1 VYLINIISSY
11 AAVLTRAAAFFISLR
26 LAAEGR
32 SQLQA
37 AGVLAL
43 IVVGIAVVMGFMIIQ
58 ENRRQ
63 REAFLKRLKKSWG
76 KKPERKV
83 SAEEFASIGALA
95 RDDRGQDAERFAVD
109 DITWH
114 DLGMDDIFR
123 LMDAAVSSPGDEVL
137 YDWLRHPLFDPKEIG
152 ERDALI
158 TFFETHEAER
168 IRVQTALGAVGRMRR
183 FSFYEYMTRLR
194 EAKEVG
200 LAPFAAAGLL
210 SLASL
215 VTLFIW
221 PVAGILLLMAALGIN
236 VSLYLKARDGIYMYL
251 SGFKCVLRLLA
262 GAEAV
267 VKLGIP
273 ELADLT
279 GRLEEENRKL
289 ASMRRGAF
297 LVTTAGQVGGM
308 GEAVLEY
315 LKMFFHPDIF
325 KFNQMLGTFRGQEDA
340 CISILRTLGT
350 LDAAC
355 AAASFRAFLPWWCRA
370 EFSEEEGAAGVDAE
384 GMIHPLLANPVD
396 NDFSFRGGVLIT
408 GSNASGKSTFLKNT
422 AICQLLAQSAAT
434 VPAKKWRSGLLRVL
448 TSMALTDDLAGGDSY
463 FVVEIK
469 SLKRIL
475 DAATDGRGPIL
486 GVVDEVLRGTN
497 TIERVAASARIL
509 ESLGQTGSF
518 ILAATHDIELSYML
532 EGIFANCHFA
542 EEIKG
547 QDVAFNYKLT
557 EGRSMTRNAIRLLG
571 IAGYPEEIVAGAREN
586 AEHFE
591 RTGEWRKADGAGL

>member
-1 VYLINIISSY
+1 M
-11 AAVLTRAAAFFISLR
+11 
-26 LAAEGR
+26 
-32 SQLQA
+32 QA

-43 IVVGIAVVMGFMIIQ
+43 IFAGIAVVMGFMIVQ

-63 REAFLKRLKKSWG
+63 RTVFLNRLRKAWG
-76 KKPERKV
+76 KKPERTV
-83 SAEEFASIGALA
+83 SAEGLASIGALA
-95 RDDRGQDAERFAVD
+95 RDEKGQDPGRFSVD

-123 LMDAAVSSPGDEVL
+123 LMDGAVSSPGDEVL
-137 YDWLRHPLFDPKEIG
+137 YDWLRHPLFSAEEIA
-152 ERDALI
+152 ERDALVS
-158 TFFETHEAER
+158 FFGTHEAER
-168 IRVQTALGAVGRMRR
+168 VRVQTALGQIGRMRR

-194 EAKEVG
+194 GAEEVG

-210 SLASL
+210 SLVSL
-215 VTLFIW
+215 ATLFIR
-221 PVAGILLLMAALGIN
+221 PVIGILLLMAALGIN
-236 VSLYLKARDGIYMYL
+236 VSLYLKARDGIYLYL
-251 SGFKCVLRLLA
+251 SGFKCVLRLLS

-267 VKLGIP
+267 GKLGIP
-273 ELADLT
+273 ELAGLT
-279 GRLEEENRKL
+279 DRLKEEGRKL

-297 LVTTAGQVGGM
+297 LVTTTGQVGGM

-325 KFNQMLGTFRGQEDA
+325 KFNSMLRDFRGQEDA
-340 CISILRTLGT
+340 CISILRILGT

-355 AAASFRAFLPWWCRA
+355 AVASFRAYLPCWCRA
-370 EFSEEEGAAGVDAE
+370 EFTLEEDRAGVDAE
-384 GMIHPLLANPVD
+384 GMIHPLLEKPVA
-396 NDFSFRGGVLIT
+396 NDFSVRGGVLVT
-408 GSNASGKSTFLKNT
+408 GSNASGKSTFLKNA
-422 AICQLLAQSAAT
+422 AICQILAQSAAT
-434 VPAKKWRSGLLRVL
+434 VPAKKWRTGLYRVL

-475 DAATDGRGPIL
+475 DAATDGNGPVL

-509 ESLGQTGSF
+509 QSLGETGSF

-532 EGIFANCHFA
+532 EGIFANYHFS
-542 EEIKG
+542 EEISG
-547 QDVAFNYKLT
+547 DDVAFNYKLT

-571 IAGYPEEIVAGAREN
+571 IAGYPEKIVAGARAD

-591 RTGEWRKADGAGL
+591 KTGEWRRADGRRI